1 MKKKTV
7 TLKNYIMAIS
17 IFLIALVVGI
27 FIFYSGVQHS
37 IAKNSQE
44 RISTNVSRQSEHLR
58 TIFNINYQYLNEIAW
73 QIGKSEPLISQ
84 NNIDRLEAIVEK
96 TDLERAALIEPDGT
110 AHYDNGV
117 VKDLAYRR
125 YFKEAMSGKET
136 LSDPLE
142 SSVDQQ
148 TLVVKQDGT
157 IIAQEEGDSQQKR
170 EISYGGNLLNY
181 YEEKNINQTQTLNML
196 KSDFKEGKEGLVQ
209 LGLDDTSKSDYY
221 LAYTPLGMN
230 DWMICYIVPVK
241 AAQKSYSFIRKYEAI
256 FMLAFCVLVTVL
268 IIYIVRKNSADKAEL
283 LRYTQ
288 RDALTGLYNK
298 DTTQRLI
305 QNIVQ
310 EEAGQHAFIILD
322 IDYFKSVNDNFGHI
336 VGDKVLQTFGRFLQS
351 QFREYD
357 VVGRIGGDEFV
368 ILMCNLANT
377 DVVEIKIQNLL
388 KQVGSIRVEE
398 MGEQKMTIS
407 VGIAFA
413 PQHGSSFMDL
423 YRKADHAL
431 YQTKRAGKNGYSLYQ
446 WEKV

>member
-7 TLKNYIMAIS
+7 TLKNYIMATS

-37 IAKNSQE
+37 IARNSQE
-44 RISTNVSRQSEHLR
+44 IISLNVSRQSEHLR
-58 TIFNINYQYLNEIAW
+58 TIFDINYQYLNEIAC

-148 TLVVKQDGT
+148 TRVVLGVPIYNSDSEIIGILGGSCNVTLLSHMLFDDLFYGEGDTLVVKQDGT
-157 IIAQEEGDSQQKR
+157 IIAQEEGYSQQKR

-181 YEEKNINQTQTLNML
+181 YEEKNINQVQTLNML

-209 LGLDDTSKSDYY
+209 LGLDDTSKSD
-221 LAYTPLGMN
+221 
-230 DWMICYIVPVK
+230 
-241 AAQKSYSFIRKYEAI
+241 F
-256 FMLAFCVLVTVL
+256 
-268 IIYIVRKNSADKAEL
+268 
-283 LRYTQ
+283 
-288 RDALTGLYNK
+288 
-298 DTTQRLI
+298 

-310 EEAGQHAFIILD
+310 EETGQHAFIILD

-388 KQVGSIRVEE
+388 KLVGSMRVEE

-423 YRKADHAL
+423 YRNADHAL

-446 WEKV
+446 REKV

>member
-1 MKKKTV
+1 
-7 TLKNYIMAIS
+7 
-17 IFLIALVVGI
+17 
-27 FIFYSGVQHS
+27 
-37 IAKNSQE
+37 
-44 RISTNVSRQSEHLR
+44 
-58 TIFNINYQYLNEIAW
+58 
-73 QIGKSEPLISQ
+73 
-84 NNIDRLEAIVEK
+84 
-96 TDLERAALIEPDGT
+96 
-110 AHYDNGV
+110 
-117 VKDLAYRR
+117 
-125 YFKEAMSGKET
+125 
-136 LSDPLE
+136 
-142 SSVDQQ
+142 
-148 TLVVKQDGT
+148 
-157 IIAQEEGDSQQKR
+157 
-170 EISYGGNLLNY
+170 
-181 YEEKNINQTQTLNML
+181 
-196 KSDFKEGKEGLVQ
+196 
-209 LGLDDTSKSDYY
+209 
-221 LAYTPLGMN
+221 MN

-241 AAQKSYSFIRKYEAI
+241 AAQKSYSFIRKYEAV

-288 RDALTGLYNK
+288 RDTLTGLYNK